1 MDDLARLMVDPNLVA
16 ARKSWGLYH
25 KSYGIANISR
35 LMTGIIITHPSIF
48 SDLTENV
55 TVSRV
60 TVILIFKI
68 TQAYYPT
75 ASTATN
81 DQLTLQYARPELA
94 PGTQGRSRYAADP
107 SLLKLV
113 AAQTLPGA

>member
-25 KSYGIANISR
+25 KSYGIANISC
-35 LMTGIIITHPSIF
+35 LMTGIIITYPSIF
-48 SDLTENV
+48 SDLTEN
-55 TVSRV
+55 V